1 MMAVD
6 HKYLDTRHWDE
17 VGFLIFSTLDAAVD
31 VEVRGSP
38 NPDFSPELVLPAQGA
53 SSNPFT
59 LSAGDGTVGNQVT
72 EYQVLNQPLPFLRTA
87 VSAQSAPTVGEFD
100 MVAILQT

>member
-31 VEVRGSP
+31 IEVRGSP
-38 NPDFSPELVLPAQGA
+38 NPNFNPELVMPASGA
-53 SSNPFT
+53 STNPFT
-59 LSAGDGTVGNQVT
+59 LSAGDGTVANQVT
-72 EYQVLNQPLPFLRTA
+72 EYQIMEVPVPFVRTA

-100 MVAILQT
+100 MVALLQT